1 LIERIAGFLGVTPE
15 ALRQRSKGKRLAEA
29 RSVISYVAV
38 REMGHNGAEVARALN
53 ITRSGV
59 SIAAGRGEEIL
70 RNNESLRNQIS
81 KLTI

>member
-1 LIERIAGFLGVTPE
+1 
-15 ALRQRSKGKRLAEA
+15 
-29 RSVISYVAV
+29 
-38 REMGHNGAEVARALN
+38 MGHNGAEVARALN

-70 RNNESLRNQIS
+70 RNNQFLRNQVS